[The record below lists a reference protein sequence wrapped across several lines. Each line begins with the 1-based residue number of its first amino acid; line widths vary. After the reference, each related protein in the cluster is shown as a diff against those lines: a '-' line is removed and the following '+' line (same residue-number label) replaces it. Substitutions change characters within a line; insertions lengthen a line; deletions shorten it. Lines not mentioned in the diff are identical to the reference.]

1 MDFNHCSSDV
11 SQALQKGDLSLVQS
25 LSGNKY
31 FITGVVVKGKMLGRK
46 LGFPTANLEISPKT
60 PLLLPNGVY
69 AAEVLYKNK
78 TFLGMANIGTRPTVS
93 GKGLTVEVNLFDF
106 DEDIYGQV
114 LSVNFIKRI
123 RDEKKFRSLE
133 ELTHEISR
141 DKVIILELFSSIY
154 HSDPES

>member
-106 DEDIYGQV
+106 DEDIYGQEIQV
-114 LSVNFIKRI
+114 DLLQFL
-123 RDEKKFRSLE
+123 RDEKKFSGIQ
-133 ELTHEISR
+133 ELLTQIRIDIQQAKDFFHGR
-141 DKVIILELFSSIY
+141 R
-154 HSDPES
+154 